1 LASSTSIS
9 ASTDRSF
16 SINRSNC
23 AVMLGPFAASEVAKV
38 HGTAGDATDS
48 GGILACKI
56 TAHPAPEAVN
66 RRKNP

>member
-1 LASSTSIS
+1 
-9 ASTDRSF
+9 
-16 SINRSNC
+16 
-23 AVMLGPFAASEVAKV
+23 LGPFAPLVAAGA

-56 TAHPAPEAVN
+56 TAHRAPKAVN